1 MANCRPD
8 DITQG
13 ARLRAASWG
22 GIRAIESSHAA
33 DLRLSPH
40 RHAASCLTYVLE
52 GDFVERVEGRE
63 LHMRRGSVLLKQSDA
78 VHTNHFGGSG
88 ARSLLVELPAA
99 MLERFEDR
107 RSLFAS
113 DPVRTVP
120 GAARNAHRI
129 HAELLESDP
138 VSEMVVEGLLLEVLG
153 RAVRAGDRG
162 SPESAP
168 PRWLVRVRDAL
179 HEQFADPPCL
189 TELAREADVHPDH
202 LGRTFRRHYGL
213 SPGAYVRRVRIE
225 HAVRLITETER
236 PLAEVAY
243 VTGFADQ
250 SHMTRQVGAA
260 TGLPPGRLRERVIR
274 RGVR

>member
-1 MANCRPD
+1 MANRTAD

-40 RHAASCLTYVLE
+40 RHAAAYLTYVLE
-52 GDFVERVEGRE
+52 GNFLESVEGRE
-63 LHMRRGSVLLKQSDA
+63 FHMHRGGVLLKQSDA

-88 ARSLLVELPAA
+88 ARSLLVELPAGI
-99 MLERFEDR
+99 LERFEAR

-120 GAARNAHRI
+120 GAARSAHRI
-129 HAELLESDP
+129 HAELVEPDP
-138 VSEMVVEGLLLEVLG
+138 VSQLVVEGLLLEVLG
-153 RAVRAGDRG
+153 RAVRAGDRER
-162 SPESAP
+162 PESAP
-168 PRWLVRVRDAL
+168 PRWLIRVREAL
-179 HEQFADPPCL
+179 HEQFSDPPL
-189 TELAREADVHPDH
+189 LAVLARDADVHPDH
-202 LGRTFRRHYGL
+202 LGRAFRRHYGL
-213 SPGAYVRRVRIE
+213 TPGAYVRRVRLERAIG
-225 HAVRLITETER
+225 LITGTER

-260 TGLPPGRLRERVIR
+260 TGLPPGRLRATV
-274 RGVR
+274 

>member
-1 MANCRPD
+1 MANCGSD

-40 RHAASCLTYVLE
+40 RHAFSCLTYVLD
-52 GDFVERVEGRE
+52 GDFLESVEGRE
-63 LHMRRGSVLLKQSDA
+63 HHLRRGSVLLKQSDA
-78 VHTNHFGGSG
+78 VHINHFGRSG

-99 MLERFEDR
+99 MLGRFEAR

-113 DPVRTVP
+113 DPVRAVP
-120 GAARNAHRI
+120 GAARSAHRI
-129 HAELLESDP
+129 HAELLEPDS
-138 VSEMVVEGLLLEVLG
+138 VSEMVVEGLLLELLG
-153 RAVRAGDRG
+153 GALRVADRAH
-162 SPESAP
+162 PESAP
-168 PRWLVRVRDAL
+168 PRWLVRVREAL
-179 HEQFADPPCL
+179 HGQFADPPRL
-189 TELAREADVHPDH
+189 AELAREADVHPDH
-202 LGRTFRRHYGL
+202 LGRAFRRHYGL
-213 SPGAYVRRVRIE
+213 SPGAYVRRVRLEQAI
-225 HAVRLITETER
+225 RLITETER

-260 TGLPPGRLRERVIR
+260 TGLPPGRLRVDVDR
-274 RGVR
+274 RIVR